1 MSNSV
6 ELIMSKSKQDQMVT
20 TMRNDLKTIMS
31 VMGALRNSVASMK
44 SYLYRINKSKDGAE
58 SSRFAL
64 ELKTET
70 LNEYIA
76 DLVEPYLN
84 LEDEYEG
91 VDGYAGNVGGNRLQW
106 LNVKDPLVNPVWES
120 IANSPQY
127 AEKEWIRNLG
137 KSKSDPKGL
146 LLYVEVLGHSVTLI
160 MDLPPCRRL
169 KHVLS
174 LSAKKFKVV
183 EGPFLVLPLKID
195 TLRIDDRLYF
205 FTKRGFSI
213 FLLPGAISIS
223 SEEAVKEILA
233 TGKIKDEEVFAK
245 YARAKCNP
253 RRLLNFKDGG
263 MDKLLALS
271 ANTKNGNSIRQA
283 FGIEFKGGKLV
294 PEAEEDVERVIKMI
308 TGRGM
313 IDPFSRLAME
323 VSDATTWRK

>member
-1 MSNSV
+1 
-6 ELIMSKSKQDQMVT
+6 
-20 TMRNDLKTIMS
+20 MRNDLNAIKTVIDA
-31 VMGALRNSVASMK
+31 VRNPATSLK
-44 SYLYRINKSKDGAE
+44 PYLYRINKSKDGAE
-58 SSRFAL
+58 SSRFVL

-70 LNEYIA
+70 LNGYIA
-76 DLVEPYLN
+76 DLTEPYLN

-91 VDGYAGNVGGNRLQW
+91 VDGCTGNVGGNRLQW
-106 LNVKDPLVNPVWES
+106 LNVKDPLVKTVWES
-120 IANSPQY
+120 IVNSKRY
-127 AEKEWIRNLG
+127 AEKEWLSNLG
-137 KSKSDPKGL
+137 KSKNDPKGL
-146 LLYVEVLGHSVTLI
+146 LLDVEVSGHSVTLI

-174 LSAKKFKVV
+174 FSAKKFKVV

-195 TLRIDDRLYF
+195 ALRIDDRLYF
-205 FTKRGFSI
+205 FTKRGFGI
-213 FLLPGAISIS
+213 FLLPGAISTS

-233 TGKIKDEEVFAK
+233 TGKIKDEEAFAK

-253 RRLLNFKDGG
+253 RRLMKFKDGG
-263 MDKLLALS
+263 MDKFLALV
-271 ANTKNGNSIRQA
+271 ANTQNGDSIRQA

-294 PEAEEDVERVIKMI
+294 PEAEDDVEKVIKMI

>member
-1 MSNSV
+1 
-6 ELIMSKSKQDQMVT
+6 
-20 TMRNDLKTIMS
+20 MRNDLNTIKTVID
-31 VMGALRNSVASMK
+31 ALRNPATSLK
-44 SYLYRINKSKDGAE
+44 QYLYRINKSKDGAE
-58 SSRFAL
+58 SSRFVL

-70 LNEYIA
+70 LNGYIA
-76 DLVEPYLN
+76 DLTEPYLN
-84 LEDEYEG
+84 LEEEYEG
-91 VDGYAGNVGGNRLQW
+91 VDRCTGNVGGNRLQW
-106 LNVKDPLVNPVWES
+106 LNVKDPLVKPVWES
-120 IANSPQY
+120 IVKGNQY
-127 AEKEWIRNLG
+127 AEKGWLNNLE
-137 KSKSDPKGL
+137 KRKSDSKGL
-146 LLYVEVLGHSVTLI
+146 LLHVEVSGHSVTLF
-160 MDLPPCRRL
+160 MDLPPCRKL

-183 EGPFLVLPLKID
+183 EGPFLVLPLKVD

-233 TGKIKDEEVFAK
+233 TGTISDEETFAK

-253 RRLLNFKDGG
+253 QRLQKFKDGG
-263 MDKLLALS
+263 RDKLLALA
-271 ANTKNGNSIRQA
+271 ANTKNGDSIRQV

-294 PEAEEDVERVIKMI
+294 PEAEEDVEKVIKMI